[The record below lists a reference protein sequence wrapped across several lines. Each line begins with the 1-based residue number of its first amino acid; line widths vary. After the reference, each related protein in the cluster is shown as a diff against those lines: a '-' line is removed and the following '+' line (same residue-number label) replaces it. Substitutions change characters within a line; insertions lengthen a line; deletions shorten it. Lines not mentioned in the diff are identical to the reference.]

1 MKNHQVIIGID
12 YGTKRTGLAIGQTY
26 LQTAQAIK
34 PINTINSL
42 PDDNALKKI
51 LAEWQPNF
59 AVIGKPASASKGFI
73 KKLNRVAHYL
83 KEQYQLDSCFI
94 DETLTTEQAN
104 YEMHFETLNYINL
117 PFANL
122 EFLWSTIQL
131 NLCLVFGEKP
141 RIIALQSKLRFTQKN

>member
-104 YEMHFETLNYINL
+104 YEMHATQIKAHQKQQQRDSIAARLIVETFFETLN
-117 PFANL
+117 
-122 EFLWSTIQL
+122 
-131 NLCLVFGEKP
+131 
-141 RIIALQSKLRFTQKN
+141 